1 MTTTKFSG
9 RDLEIT
15 MGSTAVPCAHIRSIN
30 IDESIDLID
39 STGACD
45 DFLNWLPMRSDV
57 DVTIELLDS
66 NASPSAVFGLFRP
79 SPNGQTLIVYPQG
92 NTTGKPKYTT
102 TDFVISGRSHPISYD
117 DVVTITVTGKASG
130 GFEEGTV

>member
-15 MGSTAVPCAHIRSIN
+15 MDSTAVPCAHIRAANISEKIN
-30 IDESIDLID
+30 LID

-45 DFLNWLPMRSDV
+45 DFVNWLPMRSDV
-57 DVTIELLDS
+57 DVTLELLDS
-66 NASPSAVFGLFRP
+66 NASPSAVFGLFA
-79 SPNGQTLIVYPQG
+79 PNPVGQTLIIYPQG
-92 NTTGKPKYTT
+92 NRTGKPKYTC
-102 TDFVISGRSHPISYD
+102 TDFVISGRDHPINYA

-130 GFEEGTV
+130 GFAEGTV

>member
-15 MGSTAVPCAHIRSIN
+15 MGSTAVPCAHIRAVNISEKIN
-30 IDESIDLID
+30 LID

-45 DFLNWLPMRSDV
+45 DFVNWLPMRSDV

-66 NASPSAVFGLFRP
+66 NVSPSTVFGLFK
-79 SPNGQTLIVYPQG
+79 PNPVGQTLIVYPQG
-92 NTTGKPKYTT
+92 NSSGKPSYTC
-102 TDFVISGRSHPISYD
+102 TDFVISGRDHPINYS
-117 DVVTITVTGKASG
+117 DVVTVTVTGKASG
-130 GFEEGTV
+130 GFTEATV